1 MSVWSDIHKRS
12 NGTRLREEDN
22 LHVFEGDITNLTADE
37 KREIESLLKTL
48 SVALWRCDILSIKE
62 GVGNSVELSG
72 KKKTYYELFV
82 ERQIL
87 PDDKDDKNKDDKN
100 KETIKE
106 IQAIRVLGEYKDGTI
121 ILYINNIKDAACV
134 ENAPGF
140 NGKPY
145 LTVTRYVY
153 LHELMHAFFDRGEER
168 FKYKYNR
175 EDEEGL
181 AEFGALLLLNY
192 LVHTTPKGA
201 KAFEGKHA
209 SKEELEWAVRHV
221 EGKKGALECYSRGA
235 ELFKQFGQDKERS
248 KRILEAY
255 PKPVE

>member
-12 NGTRLREEDN
+12 NGTGSREEDN

-48 SVALWRCDILSIKE
+48 YVALRRCDILSIQDR
-62 GVGNSVELSG
+62 GGNSVTLSG

-87 PDDKDDKNKDDKN
+87 PDDKDEKNKAI
-100 KETIKE
+100 IKE
-106 IQAIRVLGEYKDGTI
+106 IQAIRVLGEYKDGEI
-121 ILYINNIKDAACV
+121 ILYINNIKDAACE

-153 LHELMHAFFDRGEER
+153 LHELMHAFFDKGKER
-168 FKYKYNR
+168 IKYNYNR

-209 SKEELEWAVRHV
+209 SKEELEWVVGHV
-221 EGKKGALECYSRGA
+221 ERKKGALECYSRGA
-235 ELFKQFGQDKERS
+235 FLFKLFGQSEKLY
-248 KRILEAY
+248 KKMLLVY
-255 PKPVE
+255 PKPVG

>member
-12 NGTRLREEDN
+12 NGKTVRKEDELIVN
-22 LHVFEGDITNLTADE
+22 EGVDYNLTNEE
-37 KREIESLLKTL
+37 KEDIKNLLKEL
-48 SVALWRCDILSIKE
+48 YKALRKCDILSIKDE
-62 GVGNSVELSG
+62 VGKSVELSG

-87 PDDKDDKNKDDKN
+87 PDDKDEKN
-100 KETIKE
+100 EATIKE
-106 IQAIRVLGEYKDGTI
+106 IKAIRVLGEYKDGTI
-121 ILYINNIKDAACV
+121 ILYVNNIKDAAC
-134 ENAPGF
+134 EQNAPGF

-192 LVHTTPKGA
+192 LVDATPEGMKTLKG
-201 KAFEGKHA
+201 EHA
-209 SKEELEWAVRHV
+209 SKEELEWAVGHIER
-221 EGKKGALECYSRGA
+221 KKGVLECYSRGA
-235 ELFKQFGQDKERS
+235 DLFKQYGQDKERS
-248 KRILEAY
+248 KRMLEAY
-255 PKPVE
+255 PNPVE

>member
-12 NGTRLREEDN
+12 NGTGSREEYN
-22 LHVFEGDITNLTADE
+22 LHVFEGDITNLTEDE
-37 KREIESLLKTL
+37 KRKIKDLLRTL
-48 SVALWRCDILSIKE
+48 YFALRRCDILSIKE

-87 PDDKDDKNKDDKN
+87 PDDKDEKNKAI
-100 KETIKE
+100 IKE
-106 IQAIRVLGEYKDGTI
+106 IQAIRVLGEYKDGEI
-121 ILYINNIKDAACV
+121 ILYINNIKDAACE

-181 AEFGALLLLNY
+181 AEFGALLLLNN
-192 LVHTTPKGA
+192 LVDKTPKGL
-201 KAFEGKHA
+201 KTLEGKHA
-209 SKEELEWAVRHV
+209 SKEELDWAVGHV
-221 EGKKGALECYSRGA
+221 ERKKGALECYSRGA
-235 ELFKQFGQDKERS
+235 ELFKQFGQNEKLY
-248 KRILEAY
+248 KKMLEVY

>member
-12 NGTRLREEDN
+12 NGTRLREENN
-22 LHVFEGDITNLTADE
+22 LQVFEGDITNLTEDE
-37 KREIESLLKTL
+37 KRKIKDLLRTL
-48 SVALWRCDILSIKE
+48 YFALRRCDILSIKE

-87 PDDKDDKNKDDKN
+87 PDDKDEKNKAI
-100 KETIKE
+100 IKE
-106 IQAIRVLGEYKDGTI
+106 IQAIRVLGEYKDGEI
-121 ILYINNIKDAACV
+121 ILYINNIKDAACE

-181 AEFGALLLLNY
+181 AEFGALLLLHH
-192 LVHTTPKGA
+192 LVDKTPKGM
-201 KAFEGKHA
+201 KAFEGKYA
-209 SKEELEWAVRHV
+209 SKEELEWAVGHV
-221 EGKKGALECYSRGA
+221 ERKKGALECYSRGA
-235 ELFKQFGQDKERS
+235 FLFKLFGQDKELY
-248 KRILEAY
+248 KKMLEVY